1 MCSLK
6 GRRPRRGVRL
16 TLQRRQLMGRQ
27 LGGLAR
33 RRRGAGVVEQ
43 NLALVAFQTQLGEQ
57 RLAVGVMKKGPH
69 VYNEALRLGR
79 FSLVETLDRRKPTCS
94 RRCSSSSQRPC
105 GTPRLVLRS
114 LNRPPGA
121 RVLGRLVPSIIRDGR
136 IHEIRE
142 LTLVLA
148 ASRIGGLGRTQDQGT
163 GQPCNS
169 KKASWARQGTAGER
183 SGRQRLGFCSK
194 KRCQED
200 NGGGPDWTTLEPP
213 EGGFDSARTAPMSAS
228 SREDMR
234 RVS

>member
-43 NLALVAFQTQLGEQ
+43 DLALVAFQTQLGEQ

-169 KKASWARQGTAGER
+169 KKERRASDRVGRGWAFAARSVVKRTTVVDLTGQLSNLRKEALTLLER
-183 SGRQRLGFCSK
+183 H
-194 KRCQED
+194 RC
-200 NGGGPDWTTLEPP
+200 P
-213 EGGFDSARTAPMSAS
+213 RR
-228 SREDMR
+228 RER
-234 RVS
+234 I